1 MCAPI
6 CKPPARHCV
15 AYWGD
20 STITSPRRTAKNTI
34 SGREALA
41 PPLTPLS
48 FSCEAAD
55 TRATRGGAS
64 AREGGAWG
72 GPTRRLRPRSVGGNP
87 GAKGVAVVAIDEG
100 ERAGGRSP
108 GARAAR
114 NCAAAV
120 ATGGSPAR
128 VVRGDAWERFGERPG
143 RARTT
148 TGGASQFNP
157 KTTVVW
163 ASSSTRMVGKMGM
176 GLASGSVRMNCP
188 ASGSSGRFMA
198 GG

>member
-1 MCAPI
+1 M
-6 CKPPARHCV
+6 
-15 AYWGD
+15 
-20 STITSPRRTAKNTI
+20 
-34 SGREALA
+34 A
-41 PPLTPLS
+41 PPLNPLS

-87 GAKGVAVVAIDEG
+87 GAKSVAVVAIAEG
-100 ERAGGRSP
+100 ERAGGRSAR
-108 GARAAR
+108 ARAAR
-114 NCAAAV
+114 NWRAAV
-120 ATGGSPAR
+120 ATGGRPAR
-128 VVRGDAWERFGERPG
+128 VRREEPWWRVREPPRR
-143 RARTT
+143 RLST

-163 ASSSTRMVGKMGM
+163 ASSSTRMVGKSGM